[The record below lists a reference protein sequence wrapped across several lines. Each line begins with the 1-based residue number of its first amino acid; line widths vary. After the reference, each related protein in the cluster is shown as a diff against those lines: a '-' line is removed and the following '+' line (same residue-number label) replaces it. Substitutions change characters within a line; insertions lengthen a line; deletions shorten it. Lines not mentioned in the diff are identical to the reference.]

1 MIKLSYKLLSGGLVI
16 SILLHCKVGSPR
28 GSTVLQIVLIMH
40 KGKILYSQ
48 GQEEGCRVHGS
59 LN

>member
-28 GSTVLQIVLIMH
+28 GSTFLQIVLIMH
-40 KGKILYSQ
+40 KVKFCIH
-48 GQEEGCRVHGS
+48 RVRKRVAEYTDR
-59 LN
+59 